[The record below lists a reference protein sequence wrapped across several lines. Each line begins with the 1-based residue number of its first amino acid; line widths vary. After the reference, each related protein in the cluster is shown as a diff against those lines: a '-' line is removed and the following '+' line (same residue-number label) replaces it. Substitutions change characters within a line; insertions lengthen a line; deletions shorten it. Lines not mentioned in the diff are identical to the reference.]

1 MAETQ
6 TASAPA
12 GEVDVL
18 IAARNWLARD
28 GRVAIATVV
37 DTWGSAPV
45 PVGGQ
50 MAVAADGNFQG
61 SVSGGC
67 IEGEIIMEA
76 EDILASGQPKRLT
89 FGVADETAWR
99 AGLPC
104 GGKVQVFVERID
116 AKAGGADLLDRAVA
130 AGESRRGLVV
140 RTHLADGRKEVFERT
155 DENLPQ
161 EIAERFRTAKS
172 QLQES
177 PDGDVFL
184 HALVPPARILVIGA
198 THIGQIL
205 TQIARL
211 SAYEVIVVDPRTA
224 FASAER
230 FPDVR
235 LVTEWPQDALPKL
248 GLDPYTAVVAL
259 AHVGHIDDEALK
271 LAVQSDC
278 LYIGALGS
286 SRNHAKRV
294 ERLEAAG
301 ITDAQ
306 IARIKAPI
314 GLDIGAQTPAEVAIS
329 VMGEIVLAVRGV
341 KRK

>member
-6 TASAPA
+6 SAPA
-12 GEVDVL
+12 SAREVDVL
-18 IAARNWLARD
+18 TAARAWLARD

-67 IEGEIIMEA
+67 IEGEVILEA
-76 EDILASGQPKRLT
+76 EDILASGQPKTLT

-104 GGKVQVFVERID
+104 GGQVQVFVERIE
-116 AKAGGADLLDRAVA
+116 ARNGGADLLDRAVA
-130 AGESRRGLVV
+130 AGETRRGLVV
-140 RTHLADGRKEVFERT
+140 RTHLADGRKEVFERS

-161 EIAERFRTAKS
+161 DIAERFHTAKS
-172 QLQES
+172 QLKET
-177 PDGDVFL
+177 PDGAVFL

-205 TQIARL
+205 TQLARL
-211 SAYEVIVVDPRTA
+211 AAYEVIVVDPRTA
-224 FASAER
+224 FASADR
-230 FPDVR
+230 FPDVN
-235 LVTEWPQDALPKL
+235 LLTEWPQDALPKL

-294 ERLEAAG
+294 ERLKAAG

-306 IARIKAPI
+306 MARIKAPI

-329 VMGEIVLAVRGV
+329 IMGEIVLAVRGL